1 MIPNRKLWDKEK
13 IETLF
18 PMHIVNCIME
28 TPLLNLVEDDKLV
41 WSDSIDGNYSVKSGY
56 KLLMHANEKIDMSV
70 QRGNWLSIWKI
81 HAPPKAKHLLWR
93 ICRGCLPSRVKL
105 QEKHVPCQISCPLCD
120 NAFEDDW
127 HAILTCI
134 SSVQARQ
141 AAGLE
146 SLLLHRIQQAST
158 LQDFILDVCTFE
170 TKEVAGLFAM
180 PTWVLWQ
187 NRNNKIW
194 HETHET
200 GRNLGLKARSL
211 WEEWR
216 DMQQVQIG
224 SSNTAQQQQRYI
236 WEKPRQGWYKCNVD
250 AGFHKELN
258 KTSTVWCLRDRTGS
272 FVMAETT

>member
-1 MIPNRKLWDKEK
+1 VYSLKVSDLMIPNRKLWDKEK

-28 TPLLNLVEDDKLV
+28 TPLLNLVENDKLV

-120 NAFEDDW
+120 NAFEDDC

-180 PTWVLWQ
+180 LTWVLWQ

-194 HETHET
+194 HESHKT
-200 GRNLGLKARSL
+200 GRNLGLKARYL

-216 DMQQVQIG
+216 RYAASTTRFIKHRTAAALQMGKAATRLVQMQCGCRI
-224 SSNTAQQQQRYI
+224 S
-236 WEKPRQGWYKCNVD
+236 
-250 AGFHKELN
+250 
-258 KTSTVWCLRDRTGS
+258 
-272 FVMAETT
+272 